1 LNEQIQTDELLT
13 ITEAANL
20 LKLKNQAIY
29 GYINSG
35 KLRAKRIGLR
45 VLRISRI
52 DLLNLFEDYIPGEYS
67 IWGKR

>member
-1 LNEQIQTDELLT
+1 LNEQFQKDEILT
-13 ITEAANL
+13 ISEAAAL
-20 LKLKNQAIY
+20 LKLKNQAVY

-45 VLRISRI
+45 VLRVSKV

>member
-1 LNEQIQTDELLT
+1 LNEQIQNDEILT
-13 ITEAANL
+13 ISEAAAL
-20 LKLKNQAIY
+20 VKLKNQAIY
-29 GYINSG
+29 GYINAG

-45 VLRISRI
+45 VLRVSKV